1 MVPAGLC
8 AYRDLR
14 RKRARKWGDTVTQP
28 DDPRRVGVIV
38 ELIDH
43 TIAIAKLNER
53 GDLVQ
58 RLTRARQRITDPQV
72 RVVIAGL
79 LKQGKSQLL
88 NSLLNLP
95 AARVGDDEATV
106 VITVVSYSAQP
117 SARLV
122 LAAGPDGTTAAV
134 DIPVDD
140 ISTDVRRAPHAGG
153 REVLRVEVGAP
164 SPLLRGG
171 LAFIDTPGVG
181 GLGQPHLSATL
192 GLLPEADAVLV
203 VSDTSQEFTEP
214 EMWFVRQAHQICPV
228 GAVVATKTDL
238 YPRWREIVNANAAH
252 LQRARVPMPIIA
264 VSSLLRSHAVTLNDK
279 ELNEESNFPAI
290 VKFLSEQVLS
300 RATERVR
307 AGVLGEIRS
316 ATEQLAVS
324 LGSELSVV
332 NDPNLRDRL
341 ASDLERRKREA
352 QQAVQ
357 QTALWQQVLGDGF
370 NDLTADVDHDL
381 RTRFRTVTEDAERQI
396 DSCDPTAHWAE
407 IGNDV
412 ENAIATAVG
421 DNFVW
426 AYQRSEALADDVARS
441 FADAGLDS
449 VLSAELSPHVMGTD
463 FGRLKALGRMESKPL
478 RRGHKMI
485 IGMRGSYGGVVMI
498 GMLSSVVGLGLFN
511 PLSVGAG
518 LILGRMAY
526 NRGQTKPVA
535 AGAQRGQGQCAALR
549 RRHFVRRQQTITG
562 SAQDDP
568 ASAAR
573 PLPRDRRRDHPVAHR
588 VPAGDHRGGAG
599 GGNRAGQS
607 NSGTSAAIG
616 YPEPGQRQPCRL
628 GANLDA
634 PGELGTSVS
643 TSDRVRAILHAT
655 IQAYRGAPAYRQRGD
670 VFCQLDRIGARLAEP
685 LRIAL
690 AGTLKAGK
698 STLVNALVG
707 DDIAPTDATEA
718 TRIVTWFRHGP
729 TPRVT
734 ANHRGG
740 RRANVPITRRGGLS
754 FDLRRINPAELI
766 DLEVEWPAEELID
779 ATIVDTPGTSSL
791 ACDASERTLRL
802 LVPADGV
809 PRVDAVVFLLRTLNA
824 ADVALLKQIGG
835 LVGGSVGALGI
846 IGVASRADEIG
857 AGRIDAMLSAND
869 VAKRFTRE
877 LNQMGICQAVVPV
890 SGLLA
895 LTARTLRQ
903 TEFIALRKLAGAE
916 RTELNRALLS
926 VDRFVRRDSP
936 LPVDAGIRAQL
947 LERFGMFGIRMS
959 IAVLAAGVTDST
971 GLAAELLER
980 SGLVA
985 LRNVI
990 DQQFAQRS
998 DMLKA
1003 HTALVSL
1010 RRFVQTHP
1018 VPATPYVIADIDP
1031 LLADTHAFEEL
1042 RMLSLLPSR
1051 ATTLNDDEIASLRR
1065 IIGGSGTS
1073 AAARLGLD
1081 PANSREAPRAAL
1093 AAAQH
1098 WRRRAAHPLNDP
1110 FTTRACRAAVRSAE
1124 AMVAEFSAR
1133 R

>member
-1 MVPAGLC
+1 MRRPIVSV
-8 AYRDLR
+8 AY
-14 RKRARKWGDTVTQP
+14 
-28 DDPRRVGVIV
+28 
-38 ELIDH
+38 
-43 TIAIAKLNER
+43 
-53 GDLVQ
+53 
-58 RLTRARQRITDPQV
+58 
-72 RVVIAGL
+72 
-79 LKQGKSQLL
+79 
-88 NSLLNLP
+88 
-95 AARVGDDEATV
+95 
-106 VITVVSYSAQP
+106 
-117 SARLV
+117 
-122 LAAGPDGTTAAV
+122 
-134 DIPVDD
+134 
-140 ISTDVRRAPHAGG
+140 
-153 REVLRVEVGAP
+153 
-164 SPLLRGG
+164 
-171 LAFIDTPGVG
+171 
-181 GLGQPHLSATL
+181 
-192 GLLPEADAVLV
+192 
-203 VSDTSQEFTEP
+203 
-214 EMWFVRQAHQICPV
+214 
-228 GAVVATKTDL
+228 
-238 YPRWREIVNANAAH
+238 
-252 LQRARVPMPIIA
+252 
-264 VSSLLRSHAVTLNDK
+264 
-279 ELNEESNFPAI
+279 
-290 VKFLSEQVLS
+290 
-300 RATERVR
+300 
-307 AGVLGEIRS
+307 
-316 ATEQLAVS
+316 
-324 LGSELSVV
+324 
-332 NDPNLRDRL
+332 
-341 ASDLERRKREA
+341 
-352 QQAVQ
+352 
-357 QTALWQQVLGDGF
+357 
-370 NDLTADVDHDL
+370 
-381 RTRFRTVTEDAERQI
+381 
-396 DSCDPTAHWAE
+396 
-407 IGNDV
+407 
-412 ENAIATAVG
+412 
-421 DNFVW
+421 
-426 AYQRSEALADDVARS
+426 
-441 FADAGLDS
+441 
-449 VLSAELSPHVMGTD
+449 
-463 FGRLKALGRMESKPL
+463 
-478 RRGHKMI
+478 
-485 IGMRGSYGGVVMI
+485 
-498 GMLSSVVGLGLFN
+498 
-511 PLSVGAG
+511 
-518 LILGRMAY
+518 
-526 NRGQTKPVA
+526 
-535 AGAQRGQGQCAALR
+535 
-549 RRHFVRRQQTITG
+549 
-562 SAQDDP
+562 
-568 ASAAR
+568 
-573 PLPRDRRRDHPVAHR
+573 
-588 VPAGDHRGGAG
+588 
-599 GGNRAGQS
+599 
-607 NSGTSAAIG
+607 
-616 YPEPGQRQPCRL
+616 
-628 GANLDA
+628 
-634 PGELGTSVS
+634 
-643 TSDRVRAILHAT
+643 
-655 IQAYRGAPAYRQRGD
+655 

>member
-526 NRGQTKPVA
+526 KEDKQNRL
-535 AGAQRGQGQCAALR
+535 LR
-549 RRHFVRRQQTITG
+549 VRSEAKANVRRFVDDISVRRQQTITG